1 MVFDA
6 HARGFAFFGGVPL
19 RGIYDNMKTAVTT
32 VFVGKE
38 RVFNRRFLV
47 MADHY
52 MVEPTACSPA
62 AGWEKG
68 QVENQVQTI
77 RGRFF
82 QPRLKFASIEELN
95 GWLEAECLRWAAM
108 HAHPEQKDMTVS
120 QALEAERPAL
130 QPMLAPFDGFHE
142 TSHAVTG
149 TCLISFDR
157 NRYSVAAR
165 AVRRAVQVRAYA
177 DRIVVRLGDEV
188 VAEHPRCFGRDR
200 TIYDPWHYL
209 PVLVHKPGALR
220 NGAPF
225 QGWALPPAL
234 ARLRRKL
241 GSGDEADRRFVRVLA
256 AISTDGLEAVE
267 AAISEAFDT
276 GAASDEVILNILA
289 RRREPPADQPLSV
302 VVDLKLK
309 HPPRADCAI
318 YDTVRG
324 HNAAA

>member
-1 MVFDA
+1 M
-6 HARGFAFFGGVPL
+6 
-19 RGIYDNMKTAVTT
+19 
-32 VFVGKE
+32 
-38 RVFNRRFLV
+38 
-47 MADHY
+47 
-52 MVEPTACSPA
+52 
-62 AGWEKG
+62 
-68 QVENQVQTI
+68 
-77 RGRFF
+77 
-82 QPRLKFASIEELN
+82 
-95 GWLEAECLRWAAM
+95 
-108 HAHPEQKDMTVS
+108 
-120 QALEAERPAL
+120 
-130 QPMLAPFDGFHE
+130 
-142 TSHAVTG
+142 
-149 TCLISFDR
+149 
-157 NRYSVAAR
+157 AAR

-200 TIYDPWHYL
+200 TLYNPWHYL

-225 QGWALPPAL
+225 QDWALPPAL

-267 AAISEAFDT
+267 AAVGEAFDT

-289 RRREPPADQPLSV
+289 RRREPPVNQPLSV

-309 HPPRADCAI
+309 HPPHADCAI